1 MHREADARSINR
13 QKLKRK
19 VEEEELESY
28 PFKPSINRRSE
39 EMLDMSHYKPIHL
52 RVNDI
57 QRAKHASRLAER
69 LSRDASNPNL
79 TFQPKINETSKQ
91 VKKKED
97 NQKKTKAKKN
107 QNFVLGTTLFF
118 CCVLLAMLKFT
129 VRLNPGGSL
138 TVVNLL
144 VEQILHLPM
153 TYFHT
158 NMSPMLSFSGM
169 Y

>member
-1 MHREADARSINR
+1 MYTNFSKLFNYTAPAFAFFLFIFLGIERLHREADARSINR

-91 VKKKED
+91 VKKKE
-97 NQKKTKAKKN
+97 KSKEN

-118 CCVLLAMLKFT
+118 
-129 VRLNPGGSL
+129 
-138 TVVNLL
+138 
-144 VEQILHLPM
+144 
-153 TYFHT
+153 
-158 NMSPMLSFSGM
+158 
-169 Y
+169 

>member
-1 MHREADARSINR
+1 MFLYIFLGIERLHREADARSINR

-107 QNFVLGTTLFF
+107 QNFVLGAILFF
-118 CCVLLAMLKFT
+118 CCVFQKYGLLTSIFAFIFFL
-129 VRLNPGGSL
+129 SL
-138 TVVNLL
+138 FFFLL
-144 VEQILHLPM
+144 L
-153 TYFHT
+153 
-158 NMSPMLSFSGM
+158 
-169 Y
+169 

>member
-91 VKKKED
+91 VKKKEENKTTTKN
-97 NQKKTKAKKN
+97 NQKFYFGNYFIFLMCLTKIWI
-107 QNFVLGTTLFF
+107 TD
-118 CCVLLAMLKFT
+118 
-129 VRLNPGGSL
+129 
-138 TVVNLL
+138 
-144 VEQILHLPM
+144 H
-153 TYFHT
+153 YF
-158 NMSPMLSFSGM
+158 
-169 Y
+169 

>member
-91 VKKKED
+91 VKKKEE
-97 NQKKTKAKKN
+97 NKTKAKNNHK
-107 QNFVLGTTLFF
+107 FILGTNLFF
-118 CCVLLAMLKFT
+118 
-129 VRLNPGGSL
+129 
-138 TVVNLL
+138 
-144 VEQILHLPM
+144 
-153 TYFHT
+153 
-158 NMSPMLSFSGM
+158 
-169 Y
+169 

>member
-91 VKKKED
+91 VKKKE
-97 NQKKTKAKKN
+97 
-107 QNFVLGTTLFF
+107 
-118 CCVLLAMLKFT
+118 
-129 VRLNPGGSL
+129 
-138 TVVNLL
+138 
-144 VEQILHLPM
+144 EE
-153 TYFHT
+153 
-158 NMSPMLSFSGM
+158 
-169 Y
+169 